1 LCILLLIFLPFL
13 TYAQESEVR
22 ASSATDSKVKVHTGK
37 RIRATT
43 PPKKF
48 RPRFRE
54 KNKKAVNVS
63 EKPVKVQTNPKRK
76 QKKRNKFR
84 QNGRD

>member
-1 LCILLLIFLPFL
+1 MILLAFIPLL
-13 TYAQESEVR
+13 TYAQESEVK
-22 ASSATDSKVKVHTGK
+22 ASSATDAKVKVHTGK
-37 RIRATT
+37 RVRATT

-48 RPRFRE
+48 RPRYRD

-63 EKPVKVQTNPKRK
+63 EKPTKVQTNTKRQ

-84 QNGRD
+84 TKGRD